1 MDPQQ
6 EAQIQETWRRNA
18 APWAAAVRDQS
29 IDSRRLV
36 TDQAIVD
43 AIVRQGPRRVL
54 DAGCGEG
61 WLTRRL
67 RTLGMDVLGTDAEP
81 ALIATATAAGG
92 AYRVLSYADLDAGAL
107 PETFDA
113 VVCNFALLGRG
124 STEALFRATPT
135 LLRPGGTLVVQ
146 TLHPHAGDHG
156 LPYRNG
162 WREGSWAGC
171 GPGFADPAPW
181 YFRTLES
188 WVRLFAEHGLPLIAL
203 DEPVH
208 PLTGRPASVILTGR
222 RLGSCQPGP

>member
-18 APWAAAVRDQS
+18 APWAAAVRDQR

-67 RTLGMDVLGTDAEP
+67 SALGMDVLGTDAEP
-81 ALIATATAAGG
+81 ALIAAATAAGG
-92 AYRVLSYADLDAGAL
+92 TFRVLSYAELDAGAL

-113 VVCNFALLGRG
+113 VVCNFALLGRD
-124 STEALFRATPT
+124 STEALFRAAPR
-135 LLRPGGTLVVQ
+135 LLRPAGALIVQ
-146 TLHPHAGDHG
+146 TLHPHGAGDA
-156 LPYRNG
+156 LPYADG
-162 WREGSWAGC
+162 WRDGSWAGC
-171 GPGFADPAPW
+171 GEGFSAPAPW

-188 WVRLFAEHGLPLIAL
+188 WMRLFCAAGLPRIELQ
-203 DEPVH
+203 EPLH
-208 PLTGRPASVILTGR
+208 PDTGRPASVIFVGR
-222 RLGSCQPGP
+222 RA